1 MICLKGFSRLTWQ
14 DVYYDGFIDD
24 QYETFDED
32 SQKIIRFSNQQDD
45 EVVHCKKSEC
55 TIF

>member
-1 MICLKGFSRLTWQ
+1 LKGFSRLTWQ